1 MGEYMIQVDSGVGF
15 SETWLDDDDFT
26 TKFGTR
32 VVPFFYR
39 GR

>member
-15 SETWLDDDDFT
+15 SETWLDDDDFKS
-26 TKFGTR
+26 KFGTT
-32 VVPFFYR
+32 VVPFFAR